1 LDIKECEM
9 KSTTSTRRIR
19 GEKNQTKKNRIDV
32 KEAAKAAA
40 EYFVELYPDTQYS
53 DLMLEEVEL
62 SEDEKH
68 WLITLSYASE
78 PPPPPPSGLDKLF
91 SKLSSRKYKLF
102 KIDAATGKAESMKI
116 RSLY

>member
-1 LDIKECEM
+1 M
-9 KSTTSTRRIR
+9 KSTTSTVRIR
-19 GEKNQTKKNRIDV
+19 GEKKQTKKNRIDV
-32 KEAAKAAA
+32 KDAAKAAA

-78 PPPPPPSGLDKLF
+78 PPPPPPSGLEKLF
-91 SKLSSRKYKLF
+91 SKQGSRKYKIF
-102 KIDAATGKAESMKI
+102 KIDAATGKVEAMKI
-116 RSLY
+116 RSLF